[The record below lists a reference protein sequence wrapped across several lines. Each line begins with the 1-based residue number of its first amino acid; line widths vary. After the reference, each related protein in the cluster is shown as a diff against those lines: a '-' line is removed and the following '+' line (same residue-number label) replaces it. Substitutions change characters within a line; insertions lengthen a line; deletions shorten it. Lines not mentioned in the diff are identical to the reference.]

1 MRKEVCY
8 VVNKIRVSRLLLL
21 SSSIKCK
28 IPVSYLNLFCKMAD
42 AYDGEEKSEFICRRD
57 WQRSVFASF

>member
-1 MRKEVCY
+1 MKEEVCY
-8 VVNKIRVSRLLLL
+8 VVNKIRVSRLFLL

-28 IPVSYLNLFCKMAD
+28 IPVSYSNLFCKLSD
-42 AYDGEEKSEFICRRD
+42 AYDGEGKCEFSQRD

>member
-1 MRKEVCY
+1 M
-8 VVNKIRVSRLLLL
+8 VNKIRVSRLFLL

-28 IPVSYLNLFCKMAD
+28 IPVFFLNLFCKISD
-42 AYDGEEKSEFICRRD
+42 AYDGEETCKFNWRRD